1 MKVLFDEK
9 HVGTTKV
16 IKKNSN
22 PQWNEKI
29 LLKLPHNFDF
39 SKSEYMDVY
48 SDDNEWKSSFAEL
61 RKDWFLLTK
70 NDLLNEI
77 LEEDSSN
84 ENDIKQTIIDTR

>member
-29 LLKLPHNFDF
+29 LLIDYNI
-39 SKSEYMDVY
+39 
-48 SDDNEWKSSFAEL
+48 
-61 RKDWFLLTK
+61 
-70 NDLLNEI
+70 I
-77 LEEDSSN
+77 LVLDSI
-84 ENDIKQTIIDTR
+84 DIRVCRNG